1 VAAAFSLRIM
11 PTRRTSPRRA
21 LTRPTT
27 VAVVGH
33 DTSDV
38 DPGGD
43 SRLLSAAPWIALAAL
58 AVAVLAIGFTFLNR
72 PSDQSACRSAAWQAV
87 PDPGDLPADWT
98 LGSTDL
104 NANGMTI
111 SILGPASADGQTPQ
125 PAVYAS
131 VTCYGDVAA
140 TAMTE
145 NKAAAEAAGAEVTDR
160 ASGGGAYD
168 VNNPSTSS
176 TTTIFRVGPLI
187 GQIADGGSASPAD
200 LEAITKAVAAAMGD
214 DRAAGAPG
222 AGASDAAVGSDQPLP
237 AGSDEPS
244 ASAAFPELEA
254 KLPTDVG
261 GTPLTIQ
268 SAGAD
273 EIFGSDPNSRALTAR
288 IRSMGAQLSDVQVA
302 QAYDDTSQVDLS
314 IVAFRLPGKSG
325 SKLSDAIV
333 DTWLSA
339 NVDGVKKSD
348 VTLGGKKLTKI
359 DYGDQGTVE
368 YVYTGDDYVIVIDTS
383 DPAIATE
390 VASKIK

>member
-1 VAAAFSLRIM
+1 M

-27 VAVVGH
+27 VAPLGR
-33 DTSDV
+33 
-38 DPGGD
+38 DPGPD
-43 SRLLSAAPWIALAAL
+43 PEPAESRLVAAAPWIALLAL
-58 AVAVLAIGFTFLNR
+58 AGAVLALGFTFLNR
-72 PSDQSACRSAAWQAV
+72 TSDLSACRQAAWGAI
-87 PDPGDLPADWT
+87 PDPADLPADWQ
-98 LGSTDL
+98 LGSTDM
-104 NANGMTI
+104 NANGMTV
-111 SILGPASADGQTPQ
+111 SILGPASADGSTPQ

-140 TAMTE
+140 TAMSE
-145 NKAAAEAAGAEVTDR
+145 NRAAAEAAGSDVTER
-160 ASGGGAYD
+160 TSGGGAYD
-168 VNNPSTSS
+168 IDNPATGS

-187 GQIADGGSASPAD
+187 GQIADAGSATPTD
-200 LEAITKAVAAAMGD
+200 LDAITKAVAAAMGD
-214 DRAAGAPG
+214 ERAAGAPG
-222 AGASDAAVGSDQPLP
+222 AAASDDANSSDVPLP

-244 ASAAFPELEA
+244 ASSAAPELEA
-254 KLPTDVG
+254 KLPAEVN
-261 GTPLTIQ
+261 GTPLTVQ

-288 IRSMGAQLSDVQVA
+288 LRSMGAQLSDLQVA
-302 QAYDDTSQVDLS
+302 QAYDDTGQVDLS

-325 SKLSDAIV
+325 KTLSEAIV

-339 NVDGVKKSD
+339 NVAGVTKSD

-368 YVYTGDDYVIVIDTS
+368 YVYVGDDYVIVIDTS

-390 VASKIK
+390 VAGKIK